1 MKKPN
6 CCKRICNRSFKEEGK
21 ILVVS
26 LLLVWFL
33 LAILTEELNPAK
45 WPSLLKPLL
54 FILTSAVFGYLSGSK
69 QPANKLHTKKE
80 EE

>member
-21 ILVVS
+21 ILFIS

-33 LAILTEELNPAK
+33 LAILTEELDPTK
-45 WPSLLKPLL
+45 WPTLLKPLL
-54 FILTSAVFGYLSGSK
+54 LILTSAVFGYLSGSR
-69 QPANKLHTKKE
+69 QPAHKLHRKKE
-80 EE
+80 EK

>member
-1 MKKPN
+1 MKKPS

-21 ILVVS
+21 ILAVS

-33 LAILTEELNPAK
+33 LAVLTEELNPAK

-54 FILTSAVFGYLSGSK
+54 LILTSAVFGYLSGSR
-69 QPANKLHTKKE
+69 QPDHKLSRKRR
-80 EE
+80 